1 MMNAKELAEHAS
13 QLFTLPDICMR
24 IQQLLED
31 PDSTIDDIAKL
42 VSFDPVLT
50 GKVLKLANSPLFS
63 FRSQVSTLSRAVA
76 IIGSQQL
83 YNLVLATA
91 VVDSFGG
98 YRSPLLNLYVF
109 WRQSVC
115 TGLIARELGRMTGV
129 VQGERLFVMG
139 MLHNLGELV
148 VIEQLP
154 EQVIAI
160 EALDKTSAPWIR
172 QQQILGFSYAECG
185 AALLTSWEM
194 PENLAILVGH
204 QHRPLEIDYHLHKE
218 ACLLNLSMRAAS
230 TMEQEGQSSPDF
242 DYLTSIGPELWQ
254 ATGLTIADLNK
265 AMEQAR
271 MKAWEVLQAIL
282 PPAALTG

>member
-1 MMNAKELAEHAS
+1 MNAKELAEHAS

-31 PDSTIDDIAKL
+31 PDSTIDDIAQL
-42 VSFDPVLT
+42 VAFDPVLT

-63 FRSQVSTLSRAVA
+63 FRSQVSTLSRAIA

-91 VVDSFGG
+91 VVDSFGS

-115 TGLIARELGRMTGV
+115 TGLVARELGRACGV

-139 MLHNLGELV
+139 LLHNLGELV

-154 EQVIAI
+154 EQVMAI
-160 EALDKTSAPWIR
+160 EALAREQAPWLR
-172 QQQILGFSYAECG
+172 QQQVLGFTYAEC
-185 AALLTSWEM
+185 AAELLLQWDM
-194 PENLAILVGH
+194 PSTLVELVRY
-204 QHRPLEIDYHLHKE
+204 QHRPLAIDYHQHREAMLLH
-218 ACLLNLSMRAAS
+218 LSSRAAS
-230 TMEQEGQSSPDF
+230 QMEQEGQASPEF
-242 DYLTSIGPELWQ
+242 DYLSSIDQSVWQ
-254 ATGLTIADLNK
+254 ASSLTLADLNK

-271 MKAWEVLQAIL
+271 MKAWDVLQAIL